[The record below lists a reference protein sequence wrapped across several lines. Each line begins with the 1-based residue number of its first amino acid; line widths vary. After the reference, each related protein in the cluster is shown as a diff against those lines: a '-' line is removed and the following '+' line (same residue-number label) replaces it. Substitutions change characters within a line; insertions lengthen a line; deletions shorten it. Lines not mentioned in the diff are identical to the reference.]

1 MNIRKN
7 QAFWTSVIIHLV
19 VLFGLLLG
27 TIVQAFKPKEKIHVF
42 EMFNEPSEQSAQV
55 AVDTPPVVPVE
66 PLDLPDIPDVVEPA
80 PTPPTPTP
88 PPPTPTPVRDTTPAP
103 KPPEL
108 MSADDF
114 FKQNPIKERKPPT
127 PRPTQPIKQIV
138 IKTPTINIPN
148 ATVTT
153 PSDRNMSPQEQDA
166 LSRYAS
172 QINARLNS
180 AWIKPASLAN
190 AGLVAEVS
198 FDVSPSGRIS
208 NIRFRP
214 SSGNTTFDESIR
226 AAFRKVTS
234 AGPTPTG
241 KMHTIKLTF
250 RNRG

>member
-1 MNIRKN
+1 MNFRKN

-27 TIVQAFKPKEKIHVF
+27 TIVQAFKPKEKIHIFEVF
-42 EMFNEPSEQSAQV
+42 ETPSERSTQV

-66 PLDLPDIPDVVEPA
+66 PLDLPDIPDVVT
-80 PTPPTPTP
+80 PTPTPTP
-88 PPPTPTPVRDTTPAP
+88 PAPTPTPTRVAPPTPAP
-103 KPPEL
+103 PKL
-108 MSADDF
+108 ISADDF

-127 PRPTQPIKQIV
+127 PRPIQQIKPIV
-138 IKTPTINIPN
+138 INTPVIKIPN

-153 PSDRNMSPQEQDA
+153 TSDRNMSPQEQDA

-190 AGLVAEVS
+190 AGLVSEVS
-198 FDVSPSGRIS
+198 FDVSASGRIS
-208 NIRFRP
+208 NISFRP
-214 SSGNTTFDESIR
+214 SSGNAVFDESIL

>member
-1 MNIRKN
+1 MNFRKN

-19 VLFGLLLG
+19 VLFGLLLA
-27 TIVQAFKPKEKIHVF
+27 TIVQAFKPKETIHVF
-42 EMFNEPSEQSAQV
+42 EVFETPSEQSTQV
-55 AVDTPPVVPVE
+55 AVDTPPPVE
-66 PLDLPDIPDVVEPA
+66 PIAPLDLPDIPDVVT
-80 PTPPTPTP
+80 PTPPVPTP
-88 PPPTPTPVRDTTPAP
+88 PPPAPTRDTTPAP
-103 KPPEL
+103 APPKL

-114 FKQNPIKERKPPT
+114 FKDNPIKERKPQT

-138 IKTPTINIPN
+138 IKTPVINIPN

-190 AGLVAEVS
+190 AGLVSEVS
-198 FDVSPSGRIS
+198 FDVSASGRIS

-214 SSGNTTFDESIR
+214 SSGNTIFDESIR
-226 AAFRKVTS
+226 AAFRKVTT

>member
-1 MNIRKN
+1 MNFRKN

-19 VLFGLLLG
+19 VLFGLLLA

-42 EMFNEPSEQSAQV
+42 EVFETPSEQFAQV
-55 AVDTPPVVPVE
+55 AVDTPPPVEPVE
-66 PLDLPDIPDVVEPA
+66 PLDLPDIPDVV
-80 PTPPTPTP
+80 TPPPPAPTP
-88 PPPTPTPVRDTTPAP
+88 PPPTPTPTRDTSPAP
-103 KPPEL
+103 APPKL
-108 MSADDF
+108 MSAAEF
-114 FKQNPIKERKPPT
+114 FKDNPRKEPNPQT

-138 IKTPTINIPN
+138 IKTPVINIPN

-190 AGLVAEVS
+190 AGLVSEVS
-198 FDVSPSGRIS
+198 FDVSASGRIS
-208 NIRFRP
+208 NIRFNP
-214 SSGNTTFDESIR
+214 SSGNTIFDESIR
-226 AAFRKVTS
+226 AAFRKVSS

-250 RNRG
+250 RNSG